1 MVRRQPQL
9 GKYYHP
15 GDQFPIL
22 RNLLNQ
28 NYLCRLKEYMNA
40 VPIEEVSF
48 STKKKKK
55 EIKENNFFYR
65 MQLNNKE
72 EKIQKLTKIFDPL
85 VKEISFRDKTFSEFD
100 IHEA

>member
-1 MVRRQPQL
+1 
-9 GKYYHP
+9 
-15 GDQFPIL
+15 
-22 RNLLNQ
+22 
-28 NYLCRLKEYMNA
+28 
-40 VPIEEVSF
+40 
-48 STKKKKK
+48 
-55 EIKENNFFYR
+55 